1 MAKCLKS
8 TYDCF
13 EVGKDYELIQVET
26 RGRWR
31 VFHIPQCAGQY
42 FIIGLDEYGECET
55 DANVIKF
62 EV

>member
-13 EVGKDYELIQVET
+13 EVGKDYELVQVGT
-26 RGRWR
+26 KGRWR
-31 VFHIPQCAGQY
+31 IFHAPLENGQY

-55 DANVIKF
+55 DANLIKF